1 MLVSPCLDVY
11 SVAIANILSNS
22 ISVICL
28 SKQTAKTL
36 INSGAGGMF
45 INQNFARSF
54 KINYLDKPVIRLKMK
69 LIVYM

>member
-28 SKQTAKTL
+28 SKQTVKTL

-54 KINYLDKPVIRLKMK
+54 KINYLDKPVKA
-69 LIVYM
+69 